1 MLREE
6 FGKIQ
11 VATMP
16 AESKAKKALPKSTLD
31 FFSALQEE
39 APE

>member
-6 FGKIQ
+6 LGKIQ
-11 VATMP
+11 VTAAP
-16 AESKAKKALPKSTLD
+16 AEPKPKKAVPKSTLD

>member
-6 FGKIQ
+6 LGKIQ
-11 VATMP
+11 ITAPVAEP
-16 AESKAKKALPKSTLD
+16 KPKKALPKSTLD